1 MSHMSHMSQMVSN
14 DPSMIQTRATAP
26 YEMSFQ
32 SHAAK
37 AGRWA
42 QEMWGTDCWA
52 PMFVIM

>member
-1 MSHMSHMSQMVSN
+1 MSQMVSN

-42 QEMWGTDCWA
+42 QEMWGTDWWA